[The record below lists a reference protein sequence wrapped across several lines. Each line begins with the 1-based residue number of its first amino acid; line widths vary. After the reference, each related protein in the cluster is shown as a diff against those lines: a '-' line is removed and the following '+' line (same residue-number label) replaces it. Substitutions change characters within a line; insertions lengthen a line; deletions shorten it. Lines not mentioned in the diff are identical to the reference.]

1 MTKKKKTVLRM
12 QSEYIDEYH
21 AQSDRDL
28 RRKKRLM
35 RRLVSMSVVML
46 LLIGVMVYYHVNQRI
61 LYSKKQEQFETLQSE
76 MVQLKKE
83 EKALLE
89 EINLLSDDEYIL
101 DIARTNYFLTK
112 EGELIFQIQDDDDR
126 SN

>member
-1 MTKKKKTVLRM
+1 MTKRKKTVLRM

-21 AQSDRDL
+21 AQIDRKK
-28 RRKKRLM
+28 RRKKGLI
-35 RRLVSMSVVML
+35 RRLIAMSAVML
-46 LLIGVMVYYHVNQRI
+46 LLVGVMVYYHVSQRI
-61 LYSKKQEQFETLQSE
+61 LYSEKQEQYETLQSE
-76 MVQLKKE
+76 MIQLKKE
-83 EKALLE
+83 EKELLE

-112 EGELIFQIQDDDDR
+112 EGELIFQIQDDDR